1 MLEYTNIILVWKI
14 FMKDYEKLSKE
25 HFNRQ
30 ASIYD
35 EKDTIYYSKYGKI
48 SCNYVSE
55 YLKNIDYNKLLD
67 IGSGTGYLINMLKD
81 KEMTEFYG
89 LDLSEEMIKIAES
102 KNIKNAQF
110 ILGSANKLP
119 FDDDTFDIV
128 TCIQS
133 FHHYPYPNE
142 AMREAY
148 RVLKK
153 GGLYI
158 LSDTGVGGIAAWID
172 NHILFKIMKSGD
184 CHTENKEGISKLMIK
199 NGFKVIDKKQI
210 KGFIYSVV
218 GQK

>member
-1 MLEYTNIILVWKI
+1 
-14 FMKDYEKLSKE
+14 MKDYEKLSKE
-25 HFNRQ
+25 HFNKQ

-48 SCNYVSE
+48 SCNYMSE

-67 IGSGTGYLINMLKD
+67 IGSGTGYLINMLK
-81 KEMTEFYG
+81 KYKATAEFYG
-89 LDLSEEMIKIAES
+89 LDLSEEMINISKS
-102 KNIKNAQF
+102 KNIKDAEF

-119 FDDDTFDIV
+119 FNDNTFDIV

-133 FHHYPYPNE
+133 FHHYPYPDE
-142 AMREAY
+142 TMKEVY

-153 GGLYI
+153 GGIYI

-172 NHILFKIMKSGD
+172 NNILFKIMKSGD
-184 CHTENKEGISKLMIK
+184 CRTENKEGISKRMLK
-199 NGFKVIDKKQI
+199 NGFDVIDKKQI

-218 GQK
+218 GKK

>member
-1 MLEYTNIILVWKI
+1 TNILRTRII

-25 HFNRQ
+25 HFNKQ

-67 IGSGTGYLINMLKD
+67 IGSGTGYLINKLK
-81 KEMTEFYG
+81 KYKATAEFYG
-89 LDLSEEMIKIAES
+89 LDLSEEMINISKS
-102 KNIKNAQF
+102 KNIKDAEF

-119 FDDDTFDIV
+119 FNDNTFDIV

-133 FHHYPYPNE
+133 FHHYPYPDE
-142 AMREAY
+142 AMKEVY

-153 GGLYI
+153 GGIYI

-172 NHILFKIMKSGD
+172 NNILFKIMKSGD
-184 CHTENKEGISKLMIK
+184 CRTENKEGISKRMLK
-199 NGFKVIDKKQI
+199 NGFDVIDKKQI

-218 GQK
+218 GKK

>member
-1 MLEYTNIILVWKI
+1 
-14 FMKDYEKLSKE
+14 MKDYEKLSKE
-25 HFNRQ
+25 HFNKQ

-119 FDDDTFDIV
+119 FDDDTFDVV

-153 GGLYI
+153 GGVYI

-199 NGFKVIDKKQI
+199 NGFEVIDKKQI

>member
-1 MLEYTNIILVWKI
+1 
-14 FMKDYEKLSKE
+14 MKDYEKLSKE
-25 HFNRQ
+25 HFNKQ

-48 SCNYVSE
+48 SCNYMSE

-67 IGSGTGYLINMLKD
+67 IGCGTGYLINMLK
-81 KEMTEFYG
+81 KYKATAEFYG
-89 LDLSEEMIKIAES
+89 LDLSEEMINISKS
-102 KNIKNAQF
+102 KNIKDAEF

-119 FDDDTFDIV
+119 FNDNTFDIV

-133 FHHYPYPNE
+133 FHHYPYPDE
-142 AMREAY
+142 AMKEVY

-153 GGLYI
+153 GGIYI

-172 NHILFKIMKSGD
+172 NNILFKIMKSGD
-184 CHTENKEGISKLMIK
+184 CRTENKEGISKRMLK
-199 NGFKVIDKKQI
+199 NGFDVIDKKQI

-218 GQK
+218 GKK

>member
-1 MLEYTNIILVWKI
+1 
-14 FMKDYEKLSKE
+14 MKDYEKLSKE
-25 HFNRQ
+25 HFNKQ

-67 IGSGTGYLINMLKD
+67 IGCGTGYLINMLK
-81 KEMTEFYG
+81 KYKATAEFYG
-89 LDLSEEMIKIAES
+89 LDLSEEMINISKS
-102 KNIKNAQF
+102 KNIKDAEF

-119 FDDDTFDIV
+119 FNDNTFDIV

-133 FHHYPYPNE
+133 FHHYPYPDE
-142 AMREAY
+142 AMKEVY

-153 GGLYI
+153 GGIYI
-158 LSDTGVGGIAAWID
+158 LSDTVVGGIAAWID
-172 NHILFKIMKSGD
+172 NNILFKIMKSGD
-184 CHTENKEGISKLMIK
+184 CRTENKEGISKRMLK
-199 NGFKVIDKKQI
+199 NGFDVIDKKQI

-218 GQK
+218 GKK

>member
-1 MLEYTNIILVWKI
+1 
-14 FMKDYEKLSKE
+14 MKDYEKLSKE
-25 HFNRQ
+25 HFNKQ

-67 IGSGTGYLINMLKD
+67 IGSGTGYLINMLK
-81 KEMTEFYG
+81 KYKATAEFYG
-89 LDLSEEMIKIAES
+89 LDLSEEMINISKS
-102 KNIKNAQF
+102 KNIKDAEF

-119 FDDDTFDIV
+119 FNDNTFDIV

-133 FHHYPYPNE
+133 FHHYPYPDE
-142 AMREAY
+142 TMKEVY

-153 GGLYI
+153 GGIYI

-172 NHILFKIMKSGD
+172 NNILFKIMKSGD
-184 CHTENKEGISKLMIK
+184 CRTENKEGISKRMLK
-199 NGFKVIDKKQI
+199 NGFDVIDKKQI

-218 GQK
+218 GKK

>member
-1 MLEYTNIILVWKI
+1 
-14 FMKDYEKLSKE
+14 MKDYEKLSKE
-25 HFNRQ
+25 HFNKQ

-35 EKDTIYYSKYGKI
+35 KKDTIYYSKYGKI

-81 KEMTEFYG
+81 KEMAEFYG
-89 LDLSEEMIKIAES
+89 LDLSEEMIKIAKS
-102 KNIKNAQF
+102 KKIKNAEF

-199 NGFKVIDKKQI
+199 NGFEVIDKKQI

-218 GQK
+218 GKK

>member
-1 MLEYTNIILVWKI
+1 
-14 FMKDYEKLSKE
+14 MKDYEKLSKE
-25 HFNRQ
+25 HFNKQ

-67 IGSGTGYLINMLKD
+67 IGSGTGYLINMLK
-81 KEMTEFYG
+81 KYKATAEFYG
-89 LDLSEEMIKIAES
+89 LDLSEEMINISKS
-102 KNIKNAQF
+102 KNIKDAEF

-119 FDDDTFDIV
+119 FNDNTFDIV

-133 FHHYPYPNE
+133 FHHYPYPDE
-142 AMREAY
+142 AMKEVY

-153 GGLYI
+153 GGIYI

-172 NHILFKIMKSGD
+172 NNILFKVMKSGD
-184 CHTENKEGISKLMIK
+184 CRTENKEGISKRMLK
-199 NGFKVIDKKQI
+199 NGFDVIDKKQI

-218 GQK
+218 GKK

>member
-81 KEMTEFYG
+81 KEMSEFYG
-89 LDLSEEMIKIAES
+89 LDLSEEMIKIAKS
-102 KNIKNAQF
+102 KNIENAQF

-119 FDDDTFDIV
+119 FDDDAFDIV

>member
-1 MLEYTNIILVWKI
+1 
-14 FMKDYEKLSKE
+14 MKDYEKLSKE
-25 HFNRQ
+25 HFNKQ

-48 SCNYVSE
+48 NCNYVSE

-67 IGSGTGYLINMLKD
+67 IGCGTGYLINMLK
-81 KEMTEFYG
+81 KYKATAEFYG
-89 LDLSEEMIKIAES
+89 LDLSEEMINISKS
-102 KNIKNAQF
+102 KNIKDAEF

-119 FDDDTFDIV
+119 FNDNTFDIV

-133 FHHYPYPNE
+133 FHHYPYPDE
-142 AMREAY
+142 AMKEVY

-153 GGLYI
+153 GGIYI

-172 NHILFKIMKSGD
+172 NNILFKVMKSGD
-184 CHTENKEGISKLMIK
+184 CRTENKEGISKRMLK
-199 NGFKVIDKKQI
+199 NGFDVIDKKQI

-218 GQK
+218 GKK

>member
-1 MLEYTNIILVWKI
+1 
-14 FMKDYEKLSKE
+14 MKDYEKLSKE
-25 HFNRQ
+25 HFNKQ

-67 IGSGTGYLINMLKD
+67 IGSGTGYLINMLK
-81 KEMTEFYG
+81 KYKASAEFYG
-89 LDLSEEMIKIAES
+89 LDLSEEMINISKS
-102 KNIKNAQF
+102 KNIKDAEF

-119 FDDDTFDIV
+119 FNDNTFDIV

-133 FHHYPYPNE
+133 FHHYPYPDE
-142 AMREAY
+142 AMKEVY

-153 GGLYI
+153 GGIYI

-172 NHILFKIMKSGD
+172 NNILFKIMKSGD
-184 CHTENKEGISKLMIK
+184 CRTENKEGISKRMLK
-199 NGFKVIDKKQI
+199 NGFDVIDKKQI

-218 GQK
+218 GKK

>member
-1 MLEYTNIILVWKI
+1 
-14 FMKDYEKLSKE
+14 MKDYEKLSKE
-25 HFNRQ
+25 HFNKQ

-67 IGSGTGYLINMLKD
+67 IGSGTGYLINMLK
-81 KEMTEFYG
+81 KYKATAEFYG
-89 LDLSEEMIKIAES
+89 LDLSEEMINISKS
-102 KNIKNAQF
+102 KNIKDAEF

-119 FDDDTFDIV
+119 FNDNTFDIV

-133 FHHYPYPNE
+133 FHHYPYPDE
-142 AMREAY
+142 AMKEVY

-153 GGLYI
+153 GGIYI

-172 NHILFKIMKSGD
+172 NNILFKIMKSGD
-184 CHTENKEGISKLMIK
+184 CHTENKEGISKRMLK
-199 NGFKVIDKKQI
+199 NGFDVIDKKQI

-218 GQK
+218 GKK

>member
-1 MLEYTNIILVWKI
+1 
-14 FMKDYEKLSKE
+14 MKDYEKLSKE
-25 HFNRQ
+25 HFNKQ

-119 FDDDTFDIV
+119 FDDDTFDVV

-199 NGFKVIDKKQI
+199 NGFEVIDKKQI
-210 KGFIYSVV
+210 KGFIYLVV
-218 GQK
+218 GKK

>member
-1 MLEYTNIILVWKI
+1 
-14 FMKDYEKLSKE
+14 MKDYEKLSKE
-25 HFNRQ
+25 HFNKQ

-81 KEMTEFYG
+81 KEIAEFYG
-89 LDLSEEMIKIAES
+89 LDLSEEMIKIAKS
-102 KNIKNAQF
+102 KKIKNAEF

-199 NGFKVIDKKQI
+199 NRFEVIDKKQI

-218 GQK
+218 GKK

>member
-1 MLEYTNIILVWKI
+1 
-14 FMKDYEKLSKE
+14 MKDYEKLSKE
-25 HFNRQ
+25 HFNKQ

-35 EKDTIYYSKYGKI
+35 ERDTIYYSKYGKI

-67 IGSGTGYLINMLKD
+67 IGSGTGYLINMLK
-81 KEMTEFYG
+81 KYKATAEFYG
-89 LDLSEEMIKIAES
+89 LDLSEEMINISKS
-102 KNIKNAQF
+102 KNIKDAEF

-119 FDDDTFDIV
+119 FNDNTFDIV

-133 FHHYPYPNE
+133 FHHYPYPDE
-142 AMREAY
+142 AMKEVY

-153 GGLYI
+153 GGIYI

-172 NHILFKIMKSGD
+172 NNILFKIMKSGD
-184 CHTENKEGISKLMIK
+184 CHTENKEGISKRMLK
-199 NGFKVIDKKQI
+199 NGFDVIDKKQI

-218 GQK
+218 GKK

>member
-1 MLEYTNIILVWKI
+1 
-14 FMKDYEKLSKE
+14 MKDYEKLSKE
-25 HFNRQ
+25 HFNKQ

-67 IGSGTGYLINMLKD
+67 IGCGTGYLINMLK
-81 KEMTEFYG
+81 KYKATAEFYG
-89 LDLSEEMIKIAES
+89 LDLSEEMINISKS
-102 KNIKNAQF
+102 KNIKDAEF

-119 FDDDTFDIV
+119 FNDNTFDIV

-133 FHHYPYPNE
+133 FHHYPYPDE
-142 AMREAY
+142 AMKEVY

-153 GGLYI
+153 GGIYI

-172 NHILFKIMKSGD
+172 NNILFKVMKSGD
-184 CHTENKEGISKLMIK
+184 CRTENKEGISKRMLK
-199 NGFKVIDKKQI
+199 NGFDVIDKKQI

-218 GQK
+218 GKK

>member
-81 KEMTEFYG
+81 KEMAEFYG
-89 LDLSEEMIKIAES
+89 LDLSEEMIKIAKS
-102 KNIKNAQF
+102 KNIENAQF

-119 FDDDTFDIV
+119 FDDDAFDIV

>member
-1 MLEYTNIILVWKI
+1 
-14 FMKDYEKLSKE
+14 MKDYEKLSKE
-25 HFNRQ
+25 HFNKQ

-199 NGFKVIDKKQI
+199 NGFEVIDKKQI
-210 KGFIYSVV
+210 KGFIYLVV
-218 GQK
+218 GKK

>member
-1 MLEYTNIILVWKI
+1 
-14 FMKDYEKLSKE
+14 MKDYEKLSKE
-25 HFNRQ
+25 HFNKQ

-67 IGSGTGYLINMLKD
+67 IGSGTGYLINMLK
-81 KEMTEFYG
+81 KYKASAEFYG
-89 LDLSEEMIKIAES
+89 LDLSEEMINISKS
-102 KNIKNAQF
+102 KNIKDAEF

-119 FDDDTFDIV
+119 FNDNTFDIV

-133 FHHYPYPNE
+133 FHHYPYPDE
-142 AMREAY
+142 AMKEVY

-153 GGLYI
+153 GGIYI

-172 NHILFKIMKSGD
+172 NNILFRIMKSGD
-184 CHTENKEGISKLMIK
+184 CRTENKEGISKRMLK
-199 NGFKVIDKKQI
+199 NGFDVIDKKQI

-218 GQK
+218 GKK

>member
-1 MLEYTNIILVWKI
+1 
-14 FMKDYEKLSKE
+14 MKDYEKLSKE
-25 HFNRQ
+25 HFNKQ

>member
-1 MLEYTNIILVWKI
+1 
-14 FMKDYEKLSKE
+14 MKDYEKLSKE

-81 KEMTEFYG
+81 KEMAEFYG
-89 LDLSEEMIKIAES
+89 LDLSEEMIKIAKS
-102 KNIKNAQF
+102 KNIENAQF

-119 FDDDTFDIV
+119 FDDDAFDIV

>member
-1 MLEYTNIILVWKI
+1 MLEYTNIIHVWKI

-81 KEMTEFYG
+81 KEMAEFYG
-89 LDLSEEMIKIAES
+89 LDLSEEMIKIAKS
-102 KNIKNAQF
+102 KNIENAQF

-119 FDDDTFDIV
+119 FDDDAFDIV

-142 AMREAY
+142 AMRDAY

-199 NGFKVIDKKQI
+199 NGFEVIDKKQI
-210 KGFIYSVV
+210 KGFIYLVV
-218 GQK
+218 GKK

>member
-1 MLEYTNIILVWKI
+1 
-14 FMKDYEKLSKE
+14 MKDYEKLSKE

-119 FDDDTFDIV
+119 FDDDTFDVV

-153 GGLYI
+153 GGVYI

-199 NGFKVIDKKQI
+199 NGFEVIDKKQI

-218 GQK
+218 GKK

>member
-1 MLEYTNIILVWKI
+1 
-14 FMKDYEKLSKE
+14 MKDYEKLSKE
-25 HFNRQ
+25 HFNKQ

-67 IGSGTGYLINMLKD
+67 IGSGTGYLINMLK
-81 KEMTEFYG
+81 KYKATAEFYG
-89 LDLSEEMIKIAES
+89 LDLSEEMINISKS
-102 KNIKNAQF
+102 KNIKDAEF

-119 FDDDTFDIV
+119 FNDNTFDIV

-133 FHHYPYPNE
+133 FHHYPYPDE
-142 AMREAY
+142 AMKEVY

-153 GGLYI
+153 GGIYI

-172 NHILFKIMKSGD
+172 NNILFKIMKSGD
-184 CHTENKEGISKLMIK
+184 CRTENKEGISKRMLK
-199 NGFKVIDKKQI
+199 NGFDVIDKKQI

-218 GQK
+218 GKK

>member
-67 IGSGTGYLINMLKD
+67 IGAGTGYLINMLKD
-81 KEMTEFYG
+81 KEMAEFYG
-89 LDLSEEMIKIAES
+89 LDLSEEMIKIAKS
-102 KNIKNAQF
+102 KNIENAQF

-119 FDDDTFDIV
+119 FDDDAFDIV

-184 CHTENKEGISKLMIK
+184 CHTENKEGIFKLMIK

>member
-1 MLEYTNIILVWKI
+1 MLEYTNIIHVWKI

-81 KEMTEFYG
+81 KEMAEFYG
-89 LDLSEEMIKIAES
+89 LDLSEEMIKIAKS
-102 KNIKNAQF
+102 KNIENAQF

-119 FDDDTFDIV
+119 FDDDAFDIV

>member
-1 MLEYTNIILVWKI
+1 
-14 FMKDYEKLSKE
+14 MKDYEKLSKE

-81 KEMTEFYG
+81 KEMAEFYG
-89 LDLSEEMIKIAES
+89 LDLSEEMIRIAKS
-102 KNIKNAQF
+102 KNIENAQF

-119 FDDDTFDIV
+119 FDDDAFDIV

>member
-1 MLEYTNIILVWKI
+1 
-14 FMKDYEKLSKE
+14 MKDYEKLSKE
-25 HFNRQ
+25 HFNKQ

-119 FDDDTFDIV
+119 FDDDTFDVV

-153 GGLYI
+153 GGVYI

-199 NGFKVIDKKQI
+199 NGFEVIDKKQI

-218 GQK
+218 GKK

>member
-1 MLEYTNIILVWKI
+1 
-14 FMKDYEKLSKE
+14 MKDYEKLSKE
-25 HFNRQ
+25 HFNKQ

-210 KGFIYSVV
+210 KGFIYSVI
-218 GQK
+218 GKK

>member
-81 KEMTEFYG
+81 KEMAEFYG
-89 LDLSEEMIKIAES
+89 LDLSEEMVKIAKS
-102 KNIKNAQF
+102 KNIENAQF

-119 FDDDTFDIV
+119 FDDDAFDIV